1 MSVSSTTAPA
11 AREFGTALWS
21 NVLTRDDAHLAPK
34 IITKAAAK
42 RLRRGI
48 RALEAFVRR
57 VLILLALELEP
68 GLKPSDKEPCDYR
81 YPKRP
86 RGPLPSVSIFTGEG
100 VPLESFNFPK
110 S

>member
-1 MSVSSTTAPA
+1 MTIASTTAPA
-11 AREFGTALWS
+11 ARQFGIALWS

-34 IITKAAAK
+34 VITKAAAK

-68 GLKPSDKEPCDYR
+68 GLKPSDKEPCGYR

-86 RGPLPSVSIFTGEG
+86 RGPLPSVPIFTGEG
-100 VPLESFNFPK
+100 
-110 S
+110 